1 MSRRARQRAGGRRH
15 YRPGPVALNTL
26 EIASNGA
33 KRLSDT
39 DVHRQVAIVQA
50 ALAGLSCGQH
60 CLQHWRSLA
69 DSANMAESLAAIGL
83 GRGAD
88 ADEVIQRA
96 QQALQATHERQA
108 TRGTWTMYHDEI
120 DALGWLVRLFAVQLA
135 ACSYREFEAAFRSTQ
150 RRISQALAGN
160 AGAGAVVVGG
170 DLGAKAI
177 SSMRWCG
184 RTTASGRR

>member
-1 MSRRARQRAGGRRH
+1 MSRRARQRAGARKHYKPGR
-15 YRPGPVALNTL
+15 VALNTL
-26 EIASNGA
+26 EIAATGA

-39 DVHRQVAIVQA
+39 DVHRQVAIAQA
-50 ALAGLSCGQH
+50 ALQGLSCGEH

-69 DSANMAESLAAIGL
+69 DAANMAESLAALGL
-83 GRGAD
+83 GSGQD

-96 QQALQATHERQA
+96 QQALHATHDRHA

-120 DALGWLVRLFAVQLA
+120 DALGWLVQLFAVQLA
-135 ACSYREFEAAFRSTQ
+135 ACSYREFDQAYHRTQ

-170 DLGAKAI
+170 ELG
-177 SSMRWCG
+177 RG
-184 RTTASGRR
+184 GVVV